1 MNRRR
6 WGIQISLI
14 FIMIF
19 LIFACLPRLKKMG
32 SAAISSDGEGEPGPV
47 NRSEWSW
54 FDGQGRTRSYEQ
66 TFDRIREIVSRN
78 GIRGLSLVLKQ
89 AKLWTDNPDVFHL
102 NLGFESSQSTKSIDA
117 KTIFRADRLG
127 QTVVAYLVLRL
138 ASDGQ
143 FDLDRS
149 LSRYV
154 AKSAM
159 EGSFY
164 KDIANDRRCAQLTA
178 RRILSHQSG
187 LVNSRLNHPD
197 KKLTFITSPGK
208 GYAYSDEGFGY
219 LQFILEQTLGRGL
232 DELANAYVFGPFAM
246 TQSKFSCEIH
256 APADSAF
263 HPGDSKSGQPCA
275 FFTTSSDFT
284 NFMWQIRM
292 VIGEL
297 PYEAWAS
304 YLIDPTVSVRSP
316 SILTEGPYEGKLS
329 LPSKLAWCLGWGIY
343 RIPRVEAGAC
353 TFIGEKNQEMES
365 YATVFYSNHSTAVTI
380 FAVPSSSD
388 SAIPLIFRELLG
400 DMENPFSWLGF

>member
-6 WGIQISLI
+6 WGIQVSLI
-14 FIMIF
+14 FVMIF
-19 LIFACLPRLKKMG
+19 QVLACLPRLKKTG
-32 SAAISSDGEGEPGPV
+32 QAVISSDREGEQGPV
-47 NRSEWSW
+47 DRSEWSW
-54 FDGQGRTRSYEQ
+54 FDGQGRIRSYEQ

-78 GIRGLSLVLKQ
+78 GIRGLSVVLKQ
-89 AKLWTDNPDVFHL
+89 AKSWTKNPEVFRL
-102 NLGFESSQSTKSIDA
+102 DLGFESSLSTKSIDA

-127 QTVVAYLVLRL
+127 QTVVAYLVLKL

-154 AKSAM
+154 ATSAM

-164 KDIANDRRCAQLTA
+164 RDIAKDRRCAQLTA

-187 LVNSRLNHPD
+187 LANSRLNSPD
-197 KKLTFITSPGK
+197 KKLVFITSPGK
-208 GYAYSDEGFGY
+208 GFAYSDEGFGY

-246 TQSKFSCEIH
+246 TQSKFSREIP
-256 APADSAF
+256 APAGSALRA
-263 HPGDSKSGQPCA
+263 GESKSGQPWT

-292 VIGEL
+292 VLGEL
-297 PYEAWAS
+297 PYEDWAS
-304 YLIDPTVSVRSP
+304 YLVDPTVSVRSP
-316 SILTEGPYEGKLS
+316 SILTKESYEGTLS
-329 LPSKLAWCLGWGIY
+329 LPSKLAWCLGWGVY
-343 RIPRVEAGAC
+343 RIPKAEVGAC
-353 TFIGEKNQEMES
+353 TFIGEKSKEMES
-365 YATVFYSNHSTAVTI
+365 YATVFLSNHSTAVTI
-380 FAVPSSSD
+380 FAVSSSSG

-400 DMENPFSWLGF
+400 DMENPLSWLGF